1 MPGIFVKS
9 NVPGIFVAMNDSTR
23 NMRPRGKRS
32 KRHGTG
38 PIAFFV
44 SLFIIALGAIQLVST
59 FHTYAL
65 NLAQLNDLKNQEAAL
80 ITKKQ
85 DLEND
90 IERWNDDSYVATQA
104 RERLGFVF
112 PGEKAVR
119 VQHPEAVTGTS
130 EGTTK
135 TKAVHPTGRCCP
147 GTASSNIRSRKPMS
161 GHRKR
166 PPAANRAIPA
176 KPTAT
181 PAAQPTRTRATSSRR
196 GRRQRHSS
204 DCISHSTSYSI
215 SHSIRSQAGDRTRIT
230 RRIHHTRCRET
241 RRPIHAAA
249 CR

>member
-135 TKAVHPTGRCCP
+135 TKSGTSDGKVLPWYSELEYSFKKADERPSK
-147 GTASSNIRSRKPMS
+147 TASGSQS
-161 GHRKR
+161 GDIGK
-166 PPAANRAIPA
+166 ADGNSGS
-176 KPTAT
+176 AT
-181 PAAQPTRTRATSSRR
+181 DTNS
-196 GRRQRHSS
+196 
-204 DCISHSTSYSI
+204 
-215 SHSIRSQAGDRTRIT
+215 GDKQ
-230 RRIHHTRCRET
+230 
-241 RRPIHAAA
+241 
-249 CR
+249 

>member
-1 MPGIFVKS
+1 MPGIFAKS

-119 VQHPEAVTGTS
+119 VQHPEAVTDTS
-130 EGTTK
+130 EGTAK
-135 TKAVHPTGRCCP
+135 TKSGTSDGKVLPWYSELEYSFKKADERPSK
-147 GTASSNIRSRKPMS
+147 TASGSQS
-161 GHRKR
+161 GDTGK
-166 PPAANRAIPA
+166 AAGNSGS
-176 KPTAT
+176 AT
-181 PAAQPTRTRATSSRR
+181 DT
-196 GRRQRHSS
+196 HSS
-204 DCISHSTSYSI
+204 DK
-215 SHSIRSQAGDRTRIT
+215 Q
-230 RRIHHTRCRET
+230 
-241 RRPIHAAA
+241 
-249 CR
+249 

>member
-1 MPGIFVKS
+1 MPGIFAKS

-32 KRHGTG
+32 KRHSTG

-130 EGTTK
+130 EGTAK
-135 TKAVHPTGRCCP
+135 TKSGTSDGKVLPWYSELEYSFKKADERPSK
-147 GTASSNIRSRKPMS
+147 TASGSQS
-161 GHRKR
+161 GDTGK
-166 PPAANRAIPA
+166 ADGNSGS
-176 KPTAT
+176 AT
-181 PAAQPTRTRATSSRR
+181 DTNS
-196 GRRQRHSS
+196 
-204 DCISHSTSYSI
+204 
-215 SHSIRSQAGDRTRIT
+215 GDKQ
-230 RRIHHTRCRET
+230 
-241 RRPIHAAA
+241 
-249 CR
+249 

>member
-1 MPGIFVKS
+1 MPGIFAKS

-130 EGTTK
+130 EGAAK
-135 TKAVHPTGRCCP
+135 TKSGTSDGKVLPWYSELEYSFKKADERPSK
-147 GTASSNIRSRKPMS
+147 TASGSQS
-161 GHRKR
+161 GDTGK
-166 PPAANRAIPA
+166 A
-176 KPTAT
+176 TAT

-241 RRPIHAAA
+241 RRPIPAAA

>member
-1 MPGIFVKS
+1 MNRVLR
-9 NVPGIFVAMNDSTR
+9 VAVHHR
-23 NMRPRGKRS
+23 
-32 KRHGTG
+32 
-38 PIAFFV
+38 A
-44 SLFIIALGAIQLVST
+44 GAIQLVST

-80 ITKKQ
+80 IAKR

-104 RERLGFVF
+104 RGGSASSSPVRGGARAA
-112 PGEKAVR
+112 PGSSDGHKRGVPD
-119 VQHPEAVTGTS
+119 Q
-130 EGTTK
+130 
-135 TKAVHPTGRCCP
+135 KAVHPAGRCCP
-147 GTASSNIRSRKPMS
+147 GTASSNIRSKKADERPSKTAS
-161 GHRKR
+161 GS
-166 PPAANRAIPA
+166 NQAIPA

-204 DCISHSTSYSI
+204 DCVSHSTSYSI
-215 SHSIRSQAGDRTRIT
+215 SHSIKSQAGDRTRIT

-241 RRPIHAAA
+241 RRPIPAAA

>member
-1 MPGIFVKS
+1 MPGIFAKS

-130 EGTTK
+130 EGTAK
-135 TKAVHPTGRCCP
+135 TKSGTSDGKVLPWYSELEYSFKKADERPSK
-147 GTASSNIRSRKPMS
+147 TASGSQS
-161 GHRKR
+161 GDTGK
-166 PPAANRAIPA
+166 A
-176 KPTAT
+176 TAT

-204 DCISHSTSYSI
+204 YCISHSTSYSI

-241 RRPIHAAA
+241 RRPIPAAA

>member
-1 MPGIFVKS
+1 MPGIFAKS

-80 ITKKQ
+80 VTKKQ

-119 VQHPEAVTGTS
+119 VQHPEAVMGTS
-130 EGTTK
+130 EGAAK
-135 TKAVHPTGRCCP
+135 TKS
-147 GTASSNIRSRKPMS
+147 GTSDGKVLPWYSELEYSFKKADE
-161 GHRKR
+161 R
-166 PPAANRAIPA
+166 PSKTAANRAIPA

-241 RRPIHAAA
+241 RRPIPAAA

>member
-1 MPGIFVKS
+1 MPGIFAKS

-130 EGTTK
+130 EGTAK
-135 TKAVHPTGRCCP
+135 TKS
-147 GTASSNIRSRKPMS
+147 GTSDGKVLPWYSELEYSFKKADERPSKT
-161 GHRKR
+161 

-241 RRPIHAAA
+241 RRPIPAAA

>member
-119 VQHPEAVTGTS
+119 VQHPEAVTDTS
-130 EGTTK
+130 EGTAK
-135 TKAVHPTGRCCP
+135 TKSGTSDGKVLPWYSELEYSFKKADERPSK
-147 GTASSNIRSRKPMS
+147 TASGSQS
-161 GHRKR
+161 GK
-166 PPAANRAIPA
+166 ADGNSGS
-176 KPTAT
+176 AT
-181 PAAQPTRTRATSSRR
+181 DTNS
-196 GRRQRHSS
+196 
-204 DCISHSTSYSI
+204 
-215 SHSIRSQAGDRTRIT
+215 GDKQ
-230 RRIHHTRCRET
+230 
-241 RRPIHAAA
+241 
-249 CR
+249 

>member
-1 MPGIFVKS
+1 MPGIFAKS

-130 EGTTK
+130 EGTAK
-135 TKAVHPTGRCCP
+135 TKSGTSDGKVLPWYSELEYSFKKADERPSKAASGSQSGDTGKAD
-147 GTASSNIRSRKPMS
+147 GNS
-161 GHRKR
+161 GS
-166 PPAANRAIPA
+166 
-176 KPTAT
+176 AT
-181 PAAQPTRTRATSSRR
+181 DTNS
-196 GRRQRHSS
+196 
-204 DCISHSTSYSI
+204 
-215 SHSIRSQAGDRTRIT
+215 GDKQ
-230 RRIHHTRCRET
+230 
-241 RRPIHAAA
+241 
-249 CR
+249 

>member
-1 MPGIFVKS
+1 MPGIFAKS

-38 PIAFFV
+38 PLAFVV

-59 FHTYAL
+59 LHTYAL

-80 ITKKQ
+80 VTKKQ

-90 IERWNDDSYVATQA
+90 IERWNDDSYVAAQA

-130 EGTTK
+130 EGTAK
-135 TKAVHPTGRCCP
+135 TKSGTSDGKVLPWYSELEYSFKKDDERP
-147 GTASSNIRSRKPMS
+147 SKTASGSQS
-161 GHRKR
+161 G
-166 PPAANRAIPA
+166 
-176 KPTAT
+176 AT
-181 PAAQPTRTRATSSRR
+181 GKADGNSGSATDTNS
-196 GRRQRHSS
+196 
-204 DCISHSTSYSI
+204 
-215 SHSIRSQAGDRTRIT
+215 GDKQ
-230 RRIHHTRCRET
+230 
-241 RRPIHAAA
+241 
-249 CR
+249 

>member
-1 MPGIFVKS
+1 MTMPGIFAKS

-130 EGTTK
+130 EGTAK
-135 TKAVHPTGRCCP
+135 TKSGTSDGKVLPWYSELEYSFKKADERPSK
-147 GTASSNIRSRKPMS
+147 TASGSQS
-161 GHRKR
+161 GDTGK
-166 PPAANRAIPA
+166 ADDSGS
-176 KPTAT
+176 AT
-181 PAAQPTRTRATSSRR
+181 DTNS
-196 GRRQRHSS
+196 
-204 DCISHSTSYSI
+204 
-215 SHSIRSQAGDRTRIT
+215 GDKQ
-230 RRIHHTRCRET
+230 
-241 RRPIHAAA
+241 
-249 CR
+249 